1 MATAIQWRRGTTAQH
16 SSFTGLV
23 GEITVD
29 TDLDT
34 IRVHDGSTAGG
45 HRLAKHSDIQAGD
58 ITGVTAGDG
67 LSGGGTSGGV
77 TVALDLNE
85 LTAATVDVANDSISI
100 IDANDSNASKKKV
113 LQI

>member
-34 IRVHDGSTAGG
+34 IRVPMNQQQV
-45 HRLAKHSDIQAGD
+45 DID
-58 ITGVTAGDG
+58 
-67 LSGGGTSGGV
+67 
-77 TVALDLNE
+77 
-85 LTAATVDVANDSISI
+85 
-100 IDANDSNASKKKV
+100 
-113 LQI
+113 